1 MDVLSDV
8 IAVMR
13 TGEPRSARVQWHAPW
28 GQRYSPVPGAGFQII
43 LQGSCWLIPAVG
55 EPIALSVGDV
65 VFLPHSGTHGLAD
78 SLSTPL
84 GEHVCD
90 PGDGARSEQRHVGP
104 PAGQTRQHGT
114 SATTV
119 TLCGAYQLDAARAHP
134 LLTGLP
140 EIVHLPARPGHRP
153 ELRAAVDLLG
163 TELGQRRPGADAIV
177 PALLD
182 TLLLYI
188 LRAWLEEQSAHGT
201 ATGWA
206 AALRDPAIAAA
217 LDSIHRDPAAPWTV
231 ERLGIQAGLSRAAFA
246 RRFTAL
252 VSQPPLTYL
261 TWWRMTI
268 AARMLHDSD
277 APLSTVAKQAGYGS
291 EFAFAAAFKRQY
303 GTAPGKYRRQSR
315 HPIPRS
321 SPVAPMP

>member
-28 GQRYSPVPGAGFQII
+28 GQRYSPVPGAGFQVI
-43 LQGSCWLIPAVG
+43 LQGSCWLIPPAG
-55 EPIALSVGDV
+55 EPIALSAGDV
-65 VFLPHSGTHGLAD
+65 VFLPHGGAHGLAD
-78 SLSTPL
+78 SPATPL
-84 GEHVCD
+84 GDHVCD
-90 PGDGARSEQRHVGP
+90 PSGGARSGQRYGGP
-104 PAGQTRQHGT
+104 PAGQARQHAT

-119 TLCGAYQLDAARAHP
+119 TLCGAYQLDPARAHP

-140 EIVHLPARPGHRP
+140 EIVHLPARPGSRLD
-153 ELRAAVDLLG
+153 LRAAVDLLG
-163 TELGQRRPGADAIV
+163 SELEQRRPGADAIV

-188 LRAWLEEQSAHGT
+188 LRAWFEEHPDHGA

-206 AALRDPAIAAA
+206 AALRDPAIATA

-231 ERLGIQAGLSRAAFA
+231 ERLGTQAGLSRAAFA

-252 VSQPPLTYL
+252 AGQPPLTYL
-261 TWWRMTI
+261 TWWRMTM
-268 AARMLHDSD
+268 AARTLRDSD
-277 APLSTVAKQAGYGS
+277 APLSTVAKQSGYGS

-303 GTAPGKYRRQSR
+303 GTAPGKYRRQNR
-315 HPIPRS
+315 HRYPDP
-321 SPVAPMP
+321 PG

>member
-13 TGEPRSARVQWHAPW
+13 TGQPRSARVQRDAPW
-28 GQRYSPVPGAGFQII
+28 GQRYSPVPGAGFQVI
-43 LQGSCWLIPAVG
+43 LQGSCWLIPAG
-55 EPIALSVGDV
+55 SEPIALSTGDV
-65 VFLPHSGTHGLAD
+65 IFLPHGGIHGLAD
-78 SLSTPL
+78 SPSTSL
-84 GEHVCD
+84 GDHVCD
-90 PGDGARSEQRHVGP
+90 PGDGARFEQRHADP
-104 PAGQTRQHGT
+104 PAGRTRQHGT

-119 TLCGAYQLDAARAHP
+119 MLCGAYQLDPARAHP
-134 LLTGLP
+134 LLIGLP
-140 EIVHLPARPGHRP
+140 EIVHLPARPGNRP
-153 ELRAAVDLLG
+153 ELRTAVDLLG
-163 TELGQRRPGADAIV
+163 SELGQRRPGADAVI

-188 LRAWLEEQSAHGT
+188 LRAWLEEQPARGP

-217 LDSIHRDPAAPWTV
+217 LDSMHRDPAAPWTV

-252 VSQPPLTYL
+252 AGQPPLTYL

-268 AARMLHDSD
+268 AARMLRDSD
-277 APLSTVAKQAGYGS
+277 APLSTVAKQVGYGS
-291 EFAFAAAFKRQY
+291 EFAFAAAFKRHL
-303 GTAPGKYRRQSR
+303 GTAPGKYRRQTR
-315 HPIPRS
+315 HPYADP
-321 SPVAPMP
+321 PG

>member
-13 TGEPRSARVQWHAPW
+13 TGEPRSARVEWNPPW
-28 GQRYSPVPGAGFQII
+28 GQRYAPVPGAGFQII
-43 LQGSCWLIPAVG
+43 LQGSCWLIPAAS

-65 VFLPHSGTHGLAD
+65 VFLPHGGTHGLSD

-84 GEHVCD
+84 RHHVCD
-90 PGDGARSEQRHVGP
+90 PGEGAWFEQRHAGP
-104 PAGQTRQHGT
+104 SAGQARPDGT

-119 TLCGAYQLDAARAHP
+119 TLCGAYQLEPARAHP
-134 LLTGLP
+134 LLTELP
-140 EIVHLPARPGHRP
+140 EIVHLPARLGNRR
-153 ELRAAVDLLG
+153 ELRAAVELLG
-163 TELGQRRPGADAIV
+163 SELEQRRPGADAIV

-182 TLLLYI
+182 TILIYI
-188 LRAWLEEQSAHGT
+188 LRAWSEEQTAHG
-201 ATGWA
+201 AASGWA

-217 LDSIHRDPAAPWTV
+217 LNSIHRDPAAPWTV
-231 ERLGIQAGLSRAAFA
+231 ERLGAQGGLSRAAFA

-252 VSQPPLTYL
+252 VGQPPLTYL

-268 AARMLHDSD
+268 AARILRDSD
-277 APLSTVAKQAGYGS
+277 APLSTVAHQVGYGS

-303 GTAPGKYRRQSR
+303 RTAPGKYRRQSR
-315 HPIPRS
+315 RHHS
-321 SPVAPMP
+321 S

>member
-1 MDVLSDV
+1 MDVLSDI

-28 GQRYSPVPGAGFQII
+28 GQRYSPVPGAGFQVI
-43 LQGSCWLIPAVG
+43 LQGSCWLIPAAS

-65 VFLPHSGTHGLAD
+65 VFFPHGGTHGIAD

-90 PGDGARSEQRHVGP
+90 PSDGARFEQRYAGP
-104 PAGQTRQHGT
+104 PAGQTRQH

-119 TLCGAYQLDAARAHP
+119 TLCGAYQLDPARAHP
-134 LLTGLP
+134 LLTDLP
-140 EIVHLPARPGHRP
+140 EIVYFPARRGNRP

-163 TELGQRRPGADAIV
+163 SELDQRRPGADAII

-188 LRAWLEEQSAHGT
+188 LRAWYEEQSTHGA

-206 AALRDPAIAAA
+206 AALRDRAIATA
-217 LDSIHRDPAAPWTV
+217 LDSIHRDPAVSWTV
-231 ERLGIQAGLSRAAFA
+231 DRLGVQAGLSRAAFA

-252 VSQPPLTYL
+252 TGQPPLTYL

-268 AARMLHDSD
+268 AARMLRDSD

-291 EFAFAAAFKRQY
+291 EFAFGAAFKRQY
-303 GTAPGKYRRQSR
+303 GTAPGKYRRQSQHR
-315 HPIPRS
+315 YPDPS
-321 SPVAPMP
+321 G

>member
-1 MDVLSDV
+1 
-8 IAVMR
+8 
-13 TGEPRSARVQWHAPW
+13 
-28 GQRYSPVPGAGFQII
+28 
-43 LQGSCWLIPAVG
+43 
-55 EPIALSVGDV
+55 
-65 VFLPHSGTHGLAD
+65 
-78 SLSTPL
+78 
-84 GEHVCD
+84 
-90 PGDGARSEQRHVGP
+90 
-104 PAGQTRQHGT
+104 
-114 SATTV
+114 V
-119 TLCGAYQLDAARAHP
+119 TLCGAYQLDPAQAHP

-140 EIVHLPARPGHRP
+140 EIVHLPARLGNRP

-163 TELGQRRPGADAIV
+163 SELDQRRPGADAIV

-188 LRAWLEEQSAHGT
+188 LRAWFEEQSARGP
-201 ATGWA
+201 AAGWA
-206 AALRDPAIAAA
+206 AALRDPPIAAA

-252 VSQPPLTYL
+252 VGQPPLTYL

-268 AARMLHDSD
+268 AARMLRDSG

-303 GTAPGKYRRQSR
+303 RTAPGRYRRQSR
-315 HPIPRS
+315 HRYSDPPG
-321 SPVAPMP
+321 

>member
-13 TGEPRSARVQWHAPW
+13 TGEPRSARVHWHAPW
-28 GQRYSPVPGAGFQII
+28 GQRYSPVPGAGFQVI
-43 LQGSCWLIPAVG
+43 LQGSCWLIPAAG
-55 EPIALSVGDV
+55 EPIALSAGDV

-78 SLSTPL
+78 SPSTPL
-84 GEHVCD
+84 AEHVCD
-90 PGDGARSEQRHVGP
+90 PGDGARFEQRHAGL
-104 PAGQTRQHGT
+104 PARQARQHGT

-119 TLCGAYQLDAARAHP
+119 TLCGAYQLDLARAHP

-140 EIVHLPARPGHRP
+140 EIVHLPAHPGHRP

-163 TELGQRRPGADAIV
+163 GELGQRRPGADAIV

-188 LRAWLEEQSAHGT
+188 LRAWLEEQSALG
-201 ATGWA
+201 AVTGWA
-206 AALRDPAIAAA
+206 AALRDPAITAA

-231 ERLGIQAGLSRAAFA
+231 ERLGSQSGLSRAAFA
-246 RRFTAL
+246 RRFAAL
-252 VSQPPLTYL
+252 VGQPPFTYL

-268 AARMLHDSD
+268 AGRMLRNSD
-277 APLSTVAKQAGYGS
+277 APLSTIAKQAGYGS

-303 GTAPGKYRRQSR
+303 GTAPGKYRRL
-315 HPIPRS
+315 
-321 SPVAPMP
+321 V

>member
-13 TGEPRSARVQWHAPW
+13 TGQPRSACVHRHAPW
-28 GQRYSPVPGAGFQII
+28 GQRYTPVPGAGFQVI
-43 LQGSCWLIPAVG
+43 LQGSCWLIPAAR
-55 EPIALSVGDV
+55 EPIALSAGDV
-65 VFLPHSGTHGLAD
+65 VFFPHGGTHGLAD

-84 GEHVCD
+84 SEHVCD
-90 PGDGARSEQRHVGP
+90 PSDGAQSEQDYLSL
-104 PAGQTRQHGT
+104 PARQPHQHGRP
-114 SATTV
+114 ATTV
-119 TLCGAYQLDAARAHP
+119 TLCGAYQLDPGRAHP
-134 LLTGLP
+134 LLTDLP
-140 EIVHLPARPGHRP
+140 DIVYLPARLGNYG
-153 ELRAAVDLLG
+153 ELRAAVDLLAG
-163 TELGQRRPGADAIV
+163 EVDHRRPGTDAIV

-188 LRAWLEEQSAHGT
+188 LRVWFEQQSTRSA

-217 LDSIHRDPAAPWTV
+217 LDSIHHDPAAPWTV
-231 ERLGIQAGLSRAAFA
+231 ERLAIQAGLSRAAFA

-252 VSQPPLTYL
+252 TGQPPLTYL

-268 AARMLHDSD
+268 AARLLRNSD
-277 APLSTVAKQAGYGS
+277 APLNSLAKQVGYTS

-303 GTAPGKYRRQSR
+303 STAPGRYRQQS
-315 HPIPRS
+315 
-321 SPVAPMP
+321 

>member
-1 MDVLSDV
+1 
-8 IAVMR
+8 
-13 TGEPRSARVQWHAPW
+13 
-28 GQRYSPVPGAGFQII
+28 
-43 LQGSCWLIPAVG
+43 
-55 EPIALSVGDV
+55 
-65 VFLPHSGTHGLAD
+65 
-78 SLSTPL
+78 
-84 GEHVCD
+84 
-90 PGDGARSEQRHVGP
+90 
-104 PAGQTRQHGT
+104 
-114 SATTV
+114 V
-119 TLCGAYQLDAARAHP
+119 TLCGAYQLDPARAHP

-163 TELGQRRPGADAIV
+163 GELGQRRPGADAIV

-201 ATGWA
+201 GTGWA
-206 AALRDPAIAAA
+206 AALRDPAITAA

-252 VSQPPLTYL
+252 VGQPPLTYL

-268 AARMLHDSD
+268 AAHMLHDSD
-277 APLSTVAKQAGYGS
+277 APLSTVAKKAGYGS

-315 HPIPRS
+315 TQYSGRPR
-321 SPVAPMP
+321 